1 MKKQTKVSAL
11 PDQKRDYDQKL
22 SIVENEAFFLYFL
35 WVFIKLKSYKS
46 VKIVLNRKFKDTSN
60 HQNFMSME
68 SKDTWDMTGGSVL
81 RKLKKNLFLIY
92 LLYVLSH
99 FLYILSF

>member
-1 MKKQTKVSAL
+1 MGKIEKC
-11 PDQKRDYDQKL
+11 
-22 SIVENEAFFLYFL
+22 ENTFFSYFL
-35 WVFIKLKSYKS
+35 WVFLKLKSYKS
-46 VKIVLNRKFKDTSN
+46 VKIVLKSKFKNTSN

-68 SKDTWDMTGGSVL
+68 SKDRWDMTGGCVL
-81 RKLKKNLFLIY
+81 RKLKKNLFFIY